1 MEAFKKKERQDE
13 TQFTTK
19 KSMVLW
25 VSPLPPPTLNVD
37 VFFGRGF
44 LNLRLIMTK
53 LKVLVL
59 YFRYF
64 IDNFSFNPSSHETE
78 LNKVH

>member
-13 TQFTTK
+13 IQFTTK
-19 KSMVLW
+19 IDGFMSFT
-25 VSPLPPPTLNVD
+25 SPPPTLNVD
-37 VFFGRGF
+37 VFFFRGF

-59 YFRYF
+59 YFPYF

-78 LNKVH
+78 LNWVHN